1 MRWST
6 LSVALTSVAVLG
18 CEPPS
23 MTLQQRAV
31 QEQFVSNRVSR
42 WTTALNN
49 ASQDTLALLY
59 EDSPSLRVVWPD
71 GSAAAGFEENE
82 QAIADIYDQWEMVNY
97 GPISPE
103 VHVISAEVAI
113 VTFGHSLDIRF
124 VDSRRQ
130 VSSGH
135 TTLVFVKDVADG
147 LWKIRRQHISVN
159 PTRSISGR

>member
-6 LSVALTSVAVLG
+6 LSVVLASAAVLG

-31 QEQFVSNRVSR
+31 EQQFVSNRVSQ

-49 ASQDTLALLY
+49 AAQDTLKSLY
-59 EDSPSLRVVWPD
+59 EDSPRLRVVWPD
-71 GSAAAGFEENE
+71 GNAALGFEENG
-82 QAIADIYDQWEMVNY
+82 QAIADNYDQWEMVNY

-103 VHVISAEVAI
+103 VHVINAEVAI

-124 VDSRRQ
+124 VDNRRR
-130 VSSGH
+130 VASGH
-135 TTLVFVKDVADG
+135 TTLIFVKDAADG
-147 LWKIRRQHISVN
+147 LWKIRRQHISIN
-159 PTRSISGR
+159 PTRSLSGR

>member
-6 LSVALTSVAVLG
+6 LSVALASAAVLG
-18 CEPPS
+18 CEPPAMS
-23 MTLQQRAV
+23 LQQRAV
-31 QEQFVSNRVSR
+31 EQQFLSNRVSQ
-42 WTTALNN
+42 WATALNN
-49 ASQDTLALLY
+49 AAQDTLASLY

-71 GSAAAGFEENE
+71 GSAAIGFEENE

-103 VHVISAEVAI
+103 VHIINAEVAI
-113 VTFGHSLDIRF
+113 VTFAHSLDIRF

-130 VSSGH
+130 VASGH
-135 TTLVFVKDVADG
+135 TTLVFVKDAADG

-159 PTRSISGR
+159 PARSITGR

>member
-1 MRWST
+1 MRGST
-6 LSVALTSVAVLG
+6 LFVVLAGAAVLG

-23 MTLQQRAV
+23 MNRQQRAV
-31 QEQFVSNRVSR
+31 EEQSVSNFVSR
-42 WTTALNN
+42 WATALNN
-49 ASQDTLALLY
+49 AAQDTLTSLY
-59 EDSPSLRVVWPD
+59 EASPSLRVVWPD
-71 GSAAAGFEENE
+71 GSAAIGFEENE

-103 VHVISAEVAI
+103 VHIINAEVAI

-124 VDSRRQ
+124 VDNRRQ

-135 TTLVFVKDVADG
+135 TTLVLVKDAVDG
-147 LWKIRRQHISVN
+147 LWKIRRQHLSIN